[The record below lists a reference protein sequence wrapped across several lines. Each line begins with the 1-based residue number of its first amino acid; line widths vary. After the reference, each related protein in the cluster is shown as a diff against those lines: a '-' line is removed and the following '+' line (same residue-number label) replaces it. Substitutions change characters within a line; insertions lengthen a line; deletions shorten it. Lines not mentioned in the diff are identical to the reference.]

1 MYLVK
6 LYLSYVGKYGIT
18 TAYILSYFLAFTSSF
33 GHFFDFPTHKL
44 EFFFLI
50 LFFSSSLS
58 EGPTVANT
66 ANIGSLSSDFGAGLD
81 Q

>member
-44 EFFFLI
+44 EFFFPNPI
-50 LFFSSSLS
+50 FFFF
-58 EGPTVANT
+58 P
-66 ANIGSLSSDFGAGLD
+66 IGGSYRR
-81 Q
+81 